1 MNSEVRTFRVELE
14 VAGPAR
20 ARFEM
25 VEALVDTGSTY
36 TVLPR
41 ALLESLGVNA
51 DYTARFRL
59 ADGTEV
65 EREVGRAWVRYQ
77 GREQYTL
84 VVFGDHALLGA
95 VTLEEF
101 LLAPDPVER
110 RLVPVPGL
118 MMRLA
123 A

>member
-1 MNSEVRTFRVELE
+1 MGTFQVQLA

-20 ARFEM
+20 DRFEP

-41 ALLESLGVNA
+41 ALLQELGVPV
-51 DYTARFRL
+51 DRRARFVL

-65 EREVGRAWVRYQ
+65 ERALGRAWVRFE
-77 GREQYTL
+77 GREEFTL

-101 LLAPDPVER
+101 LLAPDPSSGQ
-110 RLVPVPGL
+110 LVPVRGL
-118 MMRLA
+118 MMRA

>member
-1 MNSEVRTFRVELE
+1 MYKGRMGTFRVELE

-20 ARFEM
+20 DRFEP
-25 VEALVDTGSTY
+25 VEALVDTGSTH

-41 ALLESLGVNA
+41 ALLRELGVPV
-51 DYTARFRL
+51 DRRARFVL

-65 EREVGRAWVRYQ
+65 EREVGRAWVRFD
-77 GREQYTL
+77 GRQEFTL
-84 VVFGDHALLGA
+84 VVFGDDALLGA

-101 LLAPDPVER
+101 LLAPDPSSR
-110 RLVPVPGL
+110 QLVPVRGL
-118 MMRLA
+118 MMRA

>member
-1 MNSEVRTFRVELE
+1 VGTFQVQLE
-14 VAGPAR
+14 VAGPSR
-20 ARFEM
+20 ERFEP

-41 ALLESLGVNA
+41 SLLQELGIPV
-51 DYTARFRL
+51 DRQARFVL

-65 EREVGRAWVRYQ
+65 ERDLGRAWVRFES
-77 GREQYTL
+77 REEFTL

-101 LLAPDPVER
+101 LLAPDPSSGQ
-110 RLVPVPGL
+110 LVPVPGL
-118 MMRLA
+118 MMRA